1 MVSIFNQFKISYL
14 IASICRN
21 LQFFIFIFYFLYS
34 CIWVLY
40 VCLFVFFFFLLKI
53 GIAMSVLELGFS

>member
-1 MVSIFNQFKISYL
+1 VVSIFNQFKISYL

-40 VCLFVFFFFLLKI
+40 VCLFVFFFFAKDWNCNECVGI
-53 GIAMSVLELGFS
+53 GV

>member
-1 MVSIFNQFKISYL
+1 VVSIFNQFKISYL

-40 VCLFVFFFFLLKI
+40 VCLFFFFFFAKDWNCNECVGI
-53 GIAMSVLELGFS
+53 GV